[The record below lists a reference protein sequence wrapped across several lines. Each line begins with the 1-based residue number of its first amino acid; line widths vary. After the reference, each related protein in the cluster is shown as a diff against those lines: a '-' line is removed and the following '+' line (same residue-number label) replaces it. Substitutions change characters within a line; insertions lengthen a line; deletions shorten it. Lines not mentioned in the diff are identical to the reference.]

1 VRVME
6 KEKKGGHWFCSR
18 SCSAVPVAFT
28 RAEKGPTPGVAGI
41 RHFCGAAAQR
51 PPNQDRK

>member
-1 VRVME
+1 ME
-6 KEKKGGHWFCSR
+6 KEKKGGHRFCSR
-18 SCSAVPVAFT
+18 SCSAVPAAFT